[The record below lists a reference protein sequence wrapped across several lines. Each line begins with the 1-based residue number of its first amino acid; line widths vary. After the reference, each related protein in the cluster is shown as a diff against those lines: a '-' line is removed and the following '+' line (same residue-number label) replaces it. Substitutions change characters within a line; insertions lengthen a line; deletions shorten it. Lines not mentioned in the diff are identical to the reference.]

1 MMNTTENN
9 NNINNNNNGQ
19 LQVFQNE
26 AFGQV
31 RVITKDGEPWFVG
44 KDVAEILGYKKLDAL
59 YRIIEDED
67 KQKID
72 PQNRTMTGF
81 PQNGVL
87 EPNPN
92 IRTMLLINESGLYQA
107 IFNSTLPAARQFKRW
122 VTSEVLPTIRKHKM
136 YLTPETA
143 QEAVEDPGVFLAKA
157 MLVANDVIEQQKTKI
172 IEQRQEIL
180 KLAPKAKKYDK
191 YMKAEDSYTI
201 SDVAIMNGLAPDKFF
216 NYLKSLGWLRKPYRG
231 AHELTEEAPT
241 GYFKVIRTYFN
252 GCVRGT
258 QIRVTVEGYR
268 NISNL
273 LSAIKLCKPV
283 ENYTRK

>member
-9 NNINNNNNGQ
+9 NNINNNSQ

-26 AFGQV
+26 AFGKM
-31 RVITKDGEPWFVG
+31 RVIVKEGEPWFAG
-44 KDVAEILGYKKLDAL
+44 KDVAEALGYNNTKKAL
-59 YRIIEDED
+59 IDHIDED
-67 KQKID
+67 DKQLIQRSQIVTLENHLPKEVFPFNFVTAEI
-72 PQNRTMTGF
+72 PNRGLTF
-81 PQNGVL
+81 
-87 EPNPN
+87 
-92 IRTMLLINESGLYQA
+92 INESGVYSL
-107 IFNSTLPAARQFKRW
+107 ILRSKLPAAKQFKRW

-201 SDVAIMNGLAPDKFF
+201 SDVAIMNGLAPDKLF

-273 LSAIKLCKPV
+273 LSAIKAM
-283 ENYTRK
+283 

>member
-1 MMNTTENN
+1 
-9 NNINNNNNGQ
+9 
-19 LQVFQNE
+19 
-26 AFGQV
+26 
-31 RVITKDGEPWFVG
+31 
-44 KDVAEILGYKKLDAL
+44 
-59 YRIIEDED
+59 
-67 KQKID
+67 
-72 PQNRTMTGF
+72 
-81 PQNGVL
+81 
-87 EPNPN
+87 
-92 IRTMLLINESGLYQA
+92 
-107 IFNSTLPAARQFKRW
+107 
-122 VTSEVLPTIRKHKM
+122 M

-180 KLAPKAKKYDK
+180 KLAPKAHKYDK

-201 SDVAIMNGLAPDKFF
+201 SDVAIMNGLAPDKLF

-273 LSAIKLCKPV
+273 LSAIKAM
-283 ENYTRK
+283 

>member
-1 MMNTTENN
+1 MMNTTENS
-9 NNINNNNNGQ
+9 NNINNNGQ

-31 RVITKDGEPWFVG
+31 RVIMKENEPWFVG
-44 KDVAEILGYKKLDAL
+44 KEIAEVLGYSRPTEAIRKRVD
-59 YRIIEDED
+59 IEDTL
-67 KQKID
+67 KQ
-72 PQNRTMTGF
+72 RTLTKGGE
-81 PQNGVL
+81 Q
-87 EPNPN
+87 E
-92 IRTMLLINESGLYQA
+92 MLIINESGLYA
-107 IFNSTLPAARQFKRW
+107 LILSSKLPSAKQFKRW

-201 SDVAIMNGLAPDKFF
+201 SDVAVMNGLAPDKLF

-273 LSAIKLCKPV
+273 LSAIKAM
-283 ENYTRK
+283 

>member
-9 NNINNNNNGQ
+9 NNINNNSQ

-31 RVITKDGEPWFVG
+31 RVIMKDNEPWFVG
-44 KDVAEILGYKKLDAL
+44 KDVAEALGYSNTRDAL
-59 YRIIEDED
+59 AQHVREHHKADVVIHDGR
-67 KQKID
+67 
-72 PQNRTMTGF
+72 QNRKQVIIDEAGF
-81 PQNGVL
+81 YSLVL
-87 EPNPN
+87 
-92 IRTMLLINESGLYQA
+92 RSK
-107 IFNSTLPAARQFKRW
+107 LPSAEAFQEW

-201 SDVAIMNGLAPDKFF
+201 SDVAIMNGLAPDKLF

-273 LSAIKLCKPV
+273 LSAIKAM
-283 ENYTRK
+283 

>member
-9 NNINNNNNGQ
+9 NNINNNGQ

-31 RVITKDGEPWFVG
+31 RVIMKENEPWFVG
-44 KDVAEILGYKKLDAL
+44 KEIAELLGYKNPLRAIREHIKDNHKGVNEMVTPGGKQQIIIIDEAGFYSLVLRSKLPSA
-59 YRIIEDED
+59 EAFQE
-67 KQKID
+67 
-72 PQNRTMTGF
+72 
-81 PQNGVL
+81 
-87 EPNPN
+87 
-92 IRTMLLINESGLYQA
+92 
-107 IFNSTLPAARQFKRW
+107 W

-201 SDVAIMNGLAPDKFF
+201 SDVAIMNGLAPDKLF

-241 GYFKVIRTYFN
+241 GYFKVIRTFFN

-273 LSAIKLCKPV
+273 LSAIKAM
-283 ENYTRK
+283 

>member
-1 MMNTTENN
+1 MNNTNK
-9 NNINNNNNGQ
+9 I
-19 LQVFQNE
+19 QVFQNE

-44 KDVAEILGYKKLDAL
+44 KEIAEKLGYSNSRKALADHVKDNHKGVTKCDTLGGKQQLTIIDEAGFYSLVLRSKLPSA
-59 YRIIEDED
+59 EAFQE
-67 KQKID
+67 
-72 PQNRTMTGF
+72 
-81 PQNGVL
+81 
-87 EPNPN
+87 
-92 IRTMLLINESGLYQA
+92 
-107 IFNSTLPAARQFKRW
+107 W

-180 KLAPKAKKYDK
+180 KLAPKAHKYDK

-201 SDVAIMNGLAPDKFF
+201 SDVAIMNGLAPDKLF

-273 LSAIKLCKPV
+273 LSAIKAM
-283 ENYTRK
+283 